1 MSDVKNEIAV
11 AARGVTRI
19 YGSGTG
25 AVRALSD
32 VSLEVAR
39 GEWIGVKGR
48 SGSGKTTLLNCLSGL
63 DRPTSGEIV
72 CFGRDITRLNEAQ
85 MTEWRR
91 HEVSFIF
98 QSFALMPTLSAF
110 ENIDLPMRIAGSP
123 KRRERVAECL
133 EMVGME
139 KWADHRPYEMSGGQ
153 QQRVALA
160 RALANR
166 PNLLIADEPTGE
178 LDTNTSKEILALLRR
193 IVVTES
199 VTVLMS
205 SHDPLALESTDR
217 VVELRDGRVATG
229 G

>member
-1 MSDVKNEIAV
+1 MNEAV
-11 AARGVTRI
+11 VSAVSARNVTRV
-19 YGSGTG
+19 YGSGAS

-72 CFGRDITRLNEAQ
+72 CFGRDITRLSESQ
-85 MTEWRR
+85 ITEWRR

-110 ENIDLPMRIAGSP
+110 ENVDLPMRIAGAA
-123 KRRERVAECL
+123 KRRERVDECL
-133 EMVGME
+133 AMVGME

-166 PNLLIADEPTGE
+166 PKLLIADEPTGE

-193 IVVTES
+193 IVVNEG

-217 VVELRDGRVATG
+217 VVELRDGRVAE
-229 G
+229 

>member
-1 MSDVKNEIAV
+1 MNEIAV
-11 AARGVTRI
+11 SARNVTRI
-19 YGSGTG
+19 YGSGDSV
-25 AVRALSD
+25 VRAISD

-72 CFGRDITRLNEAQ
+72 CFGRDIARLSESQ

-91 HEVSFIF
+91 NQVSFIF

-110 ENIDLPMRIAGSP
+110 ENVDLPMRIAGMP
-123 KRRERVAECL
+123 KRRERVVECL

-160 RALANR
+160 RALAQR
-166 PNLLIADEPTGE
+166 PQLLIADEPTGE

-193 IVVTES
+193 IVIAEN

-217 VVELRDGRVATG
+217 VVELRDGRTVG
-229 G
+229 SDGR

>member
-1 MSDVKNEIAV
+1 MNEIAV
-11 AARGVTRI
+11 SARNVTRI
-19 YGSGTG
+19 YGSGDSV
-25 AVRALSD
+25 VRAISD

-72 CFGRDITRLNEAQ
+72 CFGRDIARLSESQ

-91 HEVSFIF
+91 NQVSFIF

-110 ENIDLPMRIAGSP
+110 ENVDLPMRIAGMP
-123 KRRERVAECL
+123 KRRERVVECL

-166 PNLLIADEPTGE
+166 PSLLIADEPTGE

-193 IVVTES
+193 IVIAEN

-217 VVELRDGRVATG
+217 VVELRDGRTVG
-229 G
+229 SDGR